1 MFDKIRDSFS
11 AKFRKNRH
19 DEVVDNTTADI
30 DEVFAQNKKHS
41 RYTKWQKID
50 IENQLITEYIN
61 DLVKWSLTLDDFID
75 DFGDDD
81 VNLVRVSRIIALE
94 MQNRLYDKPW
104 SFTKASYNR
113 SKKLVDKLTH
123 IEYHKQ
129 QKEEKDR
136 KQKEAEEKE
145 KEEKEKQEREAAE
158 KERQKQNKERE
169 ESEERARQ
177 ERRDEERTRQ
187 EREEHKKREEKSET
201 NNTSKDGANEE
212 ASSNK
217 YSTIDRLKI
226 KHIDDLWSYR
236 PELQSIYA
244 SITDKDQ
251 LNHIDLFFTTY
262 KKVAYLPT
270 KTYSI
275 DILNMLSA
283 ANPNVKDIIT
293 SMSDRESF
301 TKGFRQAALFFHPD
315 RNQKNEIIHLL
326 SAECIQKFNDAVDAY
341 KKYRGWN

>member
-11 AKFRKNRH
+11 AKFRKNKH
-19 DEVVDNTTADI
+19 DEVVGNAAADI
-30 DEVFAQNKKHS
+30 NEVFAQNKKHS

-61 DLVKWSLTLDDFID
+61 DLVKGSLTLDDFID
-75 DFGDDD
+75 EFGDDD
-81 VNLVRVSRIIALE
+81 ANLIRVSRIIALE

-123 IEYHKQ
+123 IKDHKQ
-129 QKEEKDR
+129 QKEERNR
-136 KQKEAEEKE
+136 KQKEAAEKE
-145 KEEKEKQEREAAE
+145 KEEKEQQDGETAE
-158 KERQKQNKERE
+158 KGRQKQDKDKEENDKQTRENDNK
-169 ESEERARQ
+169 
-177 ERRDEERTRQ
+177 DEAG
-187 EREEHKKREEKSET
+187 
-201 NNTSKDGANEE
+201 NSKDESQAKE
-212 ASSNK
+212 SSNQNLN
-217 YSTIDRLKI
+217 IDRSKVTNLQ
-226 KHIDDLWSYR
+226 DLWPYR
-236 PELQSIYA
+236 PHLQAIYA
-244 SITDKDQ
+244 AITDKDQ

-283 ANPNVKDIIT
+283 ANPNAKDIIT
-293 SMSDRESF
+293 SASDRESF

-315 RNQKNEIIHLL
+315 RNQKNDIIHLL
-326 SAECIQKFNDAVDAY
+326 SAECTKKFNDAVDAY
-341 KKYRGWN
+341 KKYKGWN